1 MSIIL
6 SEVSYHYFNQQILLK
21 QINFS
26 VLKGRKVSII
36 GDNGTGKSTLL
47 KLLHGQLKPT
57 FGAIQCSSQ
66 PYYIPQQISASGWS
80 VSKALGIDEKIN
92 ALHSIYNGSCESR
105 YYEQLADDWDIE
117 SRCRT
122 ALDYW
127 GLDKIDFSTAMDS
140 LSGGEKTK
148 VFLAGILIHE
158 PKIILFDEPTNH
170 LDQSSRVKFYNYINN
185 CKATIIV
192 VSHDKVLLDL
202 LNTTYE
208 LSEQGIHTYGGNYS
222 FYKEQ
227 KEAEQAA
234 LAQQINSE
242 EVALRLARKKA
253 QEVQDRQNKRSSQGK
268 KSKEKGGVALIV
280 MNARANLAENSSSKL
295 KEKHAEIIGDQQLGL
310 SLLKQKQRNSQKL
323 KIDFESTKLHVGKV
337 LLDAANI
344 NYAYTKDKY
353 LWSKSLQFEVRSGE
367 RIRIMGD
374 NGTGKSTLIQL
385 LIGELRPTLGEV
397 RRGEFS
403 YIYLD
408 QQYKQVHVE
417 KTILELAREYNRN
430 HLQDHEIKLRLN
442 RALFPS
448 ETWDKSCQILSG
460 GERMRLYLCCLML
473 SNHIPDMFILDE
485 PTNNLDLT
493 SLSILTNSIKTY
505 RGTILLVS
513 HDEGF
518 GEEIGITREIDLNA
532 LEL

>member
-1 MSIIL
+1 
-6 SEVSYHYFNQQILLK
+6 
-21 QINFS
+21 
-26 VLKGRKVSII
+26 
-36 GDNGTGKSTLL
+36 
-47 KLLHGQLKPT
+47 
-57 FGAIQCSSQ
+57 
-66 PYYIPQQISASGWS
+66 
-80 VSKALGIDEKIN
+80 
-92 ALHSIYNGSCESR
+92 
-105 YYEQLADDWDIE
+105 
-117 SRCRT
+117 
-122 ALDYW
+122 
-127 GLDKIDFSTAMDS
+127 
-140 LSGGEKTK
+140 
-148 VFLAGILIHE
+148 
-158 PKIILFDEPTNH
+158 
-170 LDQSSRVKFYNYINN
+170 
-185 CKATIIV
+185 
-192 VSHDKVLLDL
+192 
-202 LNTTYE
+202 
-208 LSEQGIHTYGGNYS
+208 
-222 FYKEQ
+222 
-227 KEAEQAA
+227 
-234 LAQQINSE
+234 
-242 EVALRLARKKA
+242 
-253 QEVQDRQNKRSSQGK
+253 
-268 KSKEKGGVALIV
+268 
-280 MNARANLAENSSSKL
+280 
-295 KEKHAEIIGDQQLGL
+295 
-310 SLLKQKQRNSQKL
+310 
-323 KIDFESTKLHVGKV
+323 
-337 LLDAANI
+337 
-344 NYAYTKDKY
+344 
-353 LWSKSLQFEVRSGE
+353 
-367 RIRIMGD
+367 MGD